1 MIVLGT
7 DPVCVSRVHIS
18 FSSNTLTVF
27 LALSFIQVFGFYRP
41 GLRDW
46 GPVDGTQTGTF
57 DLSFYYYYQNSKK
70 KQTYL
75 PVSAVIPPPDGWIQ
89 HSVPHGKL
97 L

>member
-1 MIVLGT
+1 MARGVKYGKFT
-7 DPVCVSRVHIS
+7 CHILHPHA
-18 FSSNTLTVF
+18 FSVGCKIWRYT
-27 LALSFIQVFGFYRP
+27 

>member
-1 MIVLGT
+1 MGL
-7 DPVCVSRVHIS
+7 
-18 FSSNTLTVF
+18 SSVPHGKLV
-27 LALSFIQVFGFYRP
+27 AYK
-41 GLRDW
+41 
-46 GPVDGTQTGTF
+46 TGTF
-57 DLSFYYYYQNSKK
+57 DLSFFYYYQNSKKK